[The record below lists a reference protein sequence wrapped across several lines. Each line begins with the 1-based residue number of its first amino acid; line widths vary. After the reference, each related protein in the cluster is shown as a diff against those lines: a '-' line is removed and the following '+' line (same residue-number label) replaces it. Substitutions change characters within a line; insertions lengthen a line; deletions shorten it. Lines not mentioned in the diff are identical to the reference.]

1 LIVDLRTNGIAAPKD
16 VASLSKRSE
25 LLARQ
30 GKWREA
36 LDDAD
41 TIVHLLPDCPA
52 EVCKTCTHQLIIRL

>member
-1 LIVDLRTNGIAAPKD
+1 MNDIAPKD

-30 GKWREA
+30 GKWKEA

-41 TIVHLLPDCPA
+41 RIVNLLPDCA
-52 EVCKTCTHQLIIRL
+52 EVFHGPLN